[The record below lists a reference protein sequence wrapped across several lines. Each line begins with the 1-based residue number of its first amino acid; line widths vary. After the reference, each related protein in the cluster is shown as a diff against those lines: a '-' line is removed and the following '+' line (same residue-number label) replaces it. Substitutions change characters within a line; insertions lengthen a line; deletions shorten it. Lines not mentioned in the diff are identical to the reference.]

1 MNNTEDGIW
10 NKTDNG
16 KGNSTEWNMGQRT
29 ERSTEAAKPRKIQPV
44 VDWFIRLVKGVLVG
58 IGFILPGL
66 SGGVLAV
73 IFGIY
78 DPLIRFLANIRYKFL
93 KNVLYFLPVGIGTAI
108 GIVLFAIVVEQ
119 AFGKYAAQFVCLFV
133 GFVAGTFPSLYN
145 MAGKQGRGISS
156 ILILILSTLAI
167 FILMLLGGKQLT
179 EVTPNLL
186 VWLGSGLLMGL
197 GLIVPGMS
205 PSNFLIYFGLY
216 DKMAIGI
223 KDFDFGIII
232 PLAIGFIV
240 CVLLFAK
247 AAAWLFRNH
256 YSGMYHFILGMVVGS
271 SLAIFPTVVFP
282 AFTPEGLTA
291 TGLSFTGS
299 LLFCSTLFIVGAIAS
314 YLFSKVEEKYP
325 REELFR

>member
-1 MNNTEDGIW
+1 MSEQRNIETA
-10 NKTDNG
+10 NKSVIG
-16 KGNSTEWNMGQRT
+16 
-29 ERSTEAAKPRKIQPV
+29 PV
-44 VDWFIRLVKGVLVG
+44 ADWFIRLVKGMLVG

-78 DPLIRFLANIRYKFL
+78 DPLIRFLANIRQKFI
-93 KNVLYFLPVGIGTAI
+93 KNILYFLPVAIGAGI
-108 GIVLFAIVVEQ
+108 GIVLFAVVVEK
-119 AFGKYAAQFVCLFV
+119 AFGKYAAQFVCLFI
-133 GFVAGTFPSLYN
+133 GFVAGTFPSLYKT
-145 MAGKQGRGISS
+145 AGKDGRKASDIW
-156 ILILILSTLAI
+156 ILIASTLTI
-167 FILMLLGGKQLT
+167 FLLMVIGGKQLT
-179 EVTPNLL
+179 EVMPNIL

-223 KDFDFGIII
+223 KDFDFGVII
-232 PLAIGFIV
+232 PLIIGFIL

-247 AAAWLFRNH
+247 VASYLFKRY
-256 YSGMYHFILGMVVGS
+256 YSGMYHFILGMVIGS

-282 AFTPEGLTA
+282 AFTGEQLSIA
-291 TGLSFTGS
+291 GLSFGGA
-299 LLFCSTLFIVGAIAS
+299 LLFCAVLFMAGTLAS

-325 REELFR
+325 REESF

>member
-1 MNNTEDGIW
+1 MTEQ
-10 NKTDNG
+10 KTEG
-16 KGNSTEWNMGQRT
+16 TREQK
-29 ERSTEAAKPRKIQPV
+29 KISPIA
-44 VDWFIRLVKGVLVG
+44 DWFIRLVKGMLVG

-93 KNVLYFLPVGIGTAI
+93 KNILYFLPVAVGAAI
-108 GIVLFAIVVEQ
+108 GIVLFAVVVEK
-119 AFGKYAAQFVCLFV
+119 AFGRYAAQFVCLFI
-133 GFVAGTFPSLYN
+133 GFVAGTFPSLYKT
-145 MAGKQGRGISS
+145 AGKKGRKISD
-156 ILILILSTLAI
+156 IWVLILSTLAI
-167 FILMLLGGKQLT
+167 FLLMLVGGQQLT
-179 EVTPNLL
+179 EVTPNIF

-223 KDFDFGIII
+223 KDFDFAVII
-232 PLAIGFIV
+232 PLIVGFII
-240 CVLLFAK
+240 CVLLFSKLAS
-247 AAAWLFRNH
+247 WLFKKY
-256 YSGMYHFILGMVVGS
+256 YSGMYHFILGMVIGS

-282 AFTPEGLTA
+282 AFTGNQLA
-291 TGLSFTGS
+291 AAGLSFGGA
-299 LLFCSTLFIVGAIAS
+299 LLFCAGLFIAGTLAS

-325 REELFR
+325 REELL

>member
-1 MNNTEDGIW
+1 MIEQNREEGTEQ
-10 NKTDNG
+10 KTI
-16 KGNSTEWNMGQRT
+16 S
-29 ERSTEAAKPRKIQPV
+29 PV
-44 VDWFIRLVKGVLVG
+44 VDWFVRLIKGTLVG

-78 DPLIRFLANIRYKFL
+78 NPLIRFLANLRHKFL
-93 KNVLYFLPVGIGTAI
+93 KNIFYFLPVAIGAAI
-108 GIVLFAIVVEQ
+108 GIVLFAVVVEK
-119 AFGKYAAQFVCLFV
+119 AFGRYAAQFVCLFV
-133 GFVAGTFPSLYN
+133 GFVAGTFPSLYKT
-145 MAGKQGRGISS
+145 AGKEGRKSS
-156 ILILILSTLAI
+156 DLWILIAATVVI
-167 FILMLLGGKQLT
+167 FTLMLFGGQQLT
-179 EVTPNLL
+179 EVKPNLM

-223 KDFDFGIII
+223 KDFDFGVVI
-232 PLAIGFIV
+232 PLIIGFII

-247 AAAWLFRNH
+247 AVSWLFRKY
-256 YSGMYHFILGMVVGS
+256 YSGMYHFILGMVIGS

-282 AFTPEGLTA
+282 AFTSEQLAIAGLNFGGA
-291 TGLSFTGS
+291 FLFCV
-299 LLFCSTLFIVGAIAS
+299 LLFITGTYAS

-325 REELFR
+325 REEIF